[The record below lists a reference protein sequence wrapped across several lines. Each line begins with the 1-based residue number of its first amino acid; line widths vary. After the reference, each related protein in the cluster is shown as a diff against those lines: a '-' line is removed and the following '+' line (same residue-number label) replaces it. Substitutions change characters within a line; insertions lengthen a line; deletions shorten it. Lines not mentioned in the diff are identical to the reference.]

1 MRYIPSPINTLVQKS
16 TKVFDVPKDL
26 KSVARAQGI
35 RDVDCKPQ
43 AQWDVGAGRLWNTLC
58 EDWESCSPSH
68 SERAALAQSTSNY
81 VISSELS

>member
-1 MRYIPSPINTLVQKS
+1 MLEGSKSIIFFVRYIPSPINTLVQKS

-43 AQWDVGAGRLWNTLC
+43 AQWDVGAGTALEHSLRRLGIL
-58 EDWESCSPSH
+58 
-68 SERAALAQSTSNY
+68 
-81 VISSELS
+81 LSFLL